1 MGQKFTIEAP
11 DIYLQA
17 PGTALNLYIHSNKPI
32 PRTTSLATI
41 FHDIDTSGDGN
52 ISPTELGHYLQQ
64 RDIVVLSNQKLMD
77 MFNVADG
84 NHNYHISFH
93 EFTQVMRRVE
103 LDLTRGSSFS
113 KSSSTSSTTAGNTKW
128 KQFFTEIRDELH
140 PSFEIRLYEMH
151 PGLGAKM
158 VAAKPVCGT
167 GITSITVSMSTGFQS
182 NKKYYVSL
190 FQIKNNFEL
199 ARTKTIT
206 CHDHVSVVLSRATKR
221 MKQEKVKQQEM
232 ARFQHEKEKYMER
245 EKQRLMKEENIRR
258 AATHRLAKEEA
269 SKLDVLRH
277 RNTTRLLHD
286 LFCQIDT
293 NRNDQIS
300 FIELQSFV
308 SKHWP
313 AGSGGGGS
321 SSSSS
326 NNNNM
331 SGNKRTRDSNLIT
344 ITDEEAHAQ
353 EKEALIRTELVE
365 MFRAA
370 DIDHSGYINFGE
382 FQRVVVLA
390 GNNEIRNRK
399 WKEMYMGF
407 SNSIRPVRVRYRR

>member
-52 ISPTELGHYLQQ
+52 ISPTELGHYLKQ
-64 RDIVVLSNQKLMD
+64 RGIVIMSNQKLMD

-84 NHNYHISFH
+84 NHNYDISFR

-103 LDLTRGSSFS
+103 QDVLTRGSSFS
-113 KSSSTSSTTAGNTKW
+113 KSSSAFSTTAGKTKW
-128 KQFFTEIRDELH
+128 KEFFTEIRDEIH

-151 PGLGAKM
+151 PGLGATM
-158 VAAKPVCGT
+158 VASRPVCGT
-167 GITSITVSMSTGFQS
+167 GIPSIEVSMSTGFQS

-190 FQIKNNFEL
+190 FHIKNNLEL

-221 MKQEKVKQQEM
+221 MRQEKVKQQEM
-232 ARFQHEKEKYMER
+232 ALFQHEKEQYMER
-245 EKQRLMKEENIRR
+245 EKQRLVKEENIRR

-269 SKLDVLRH
+269 AKLDVLRH

-300 FIELQSFV
+300 FIELQAFV

-313 AGSGGGGS
+313 AGSGGGGGGGGSGS
-321 SSSSS
+321 SS
-326 NNNNM
+326 M
-331 SGNKRTRDSNLIT
+331 SGNKRTRESNFIT

-353 EKEALIRTELVE
+353 EKEALIRAELVE

-382 FQRVVVLA
+382 FQRVVELA
-390 GNNEIRNRK
+390 GNNEIKNRK
-399 WKEMYMGF
+399 WKEMYTGF